1 MEKTGHFNI
10 KNRIKETS
18 AILGGEMSG
27 HIFINH
33 NWYGFDDAIYTAAII
48 TSILSND
55 KHTLDEMVSKFP
67 KTYSTEELNIN
78 VKDEQKFGYVKTF
91 IEKMNFP
98 NADVNL
104 LDGVRVSYENSWGLL
119 RASNTSPKLVLR
131 FEGNSQDDLEDIK
144 EKFETNLKTIFPDLE
159 LIYS

>member
-1 MEKTGHFNI
+1 MLIRQHAGDNVVIVRGGKERNLSV
-10 KNRIKETS
+10 KNGINS
-18 AILGGEMSG
+18 IVDNSGYVAIHDGVRP
-27 HIFINH
+27 FIN
-33 NWYGFDDAIYTAAII
+33 
-48 TSILSND
+48 
-55 KHTLDEMVSKFP
+55 
-67 KTYSTEELNIN
+67 
-78 VKDEQKFGYVKTF
+78 KTF

-144 EKFETNLKTIFPDLE
+144 EKFETNLKMIFPDLE